1 MKKYK
6 KIFRSQGWKFQ
17 FWDHICFGDRK
28 KLTQKH
34 SIHDSGFE
42 QISSTGRCPWF
53 SFRLKATRRSG
64 SQDRVHTWS
73 QLPTR
78 RGWTLWWSTSPWMN
92 SLIATRAGLLNSK
105 CFPGF
110 SLLVKDQWNFCENRC
125 VRFSKL
131 PLFNFTVPR
140 ASSGICSAFS
150 PTSCGGACKIVLTIV
165 DLTSNS
171 TRKSHHFH
179 LAPSMGTF
187 GRLTEYQLVLAG
199 VFVEYL
205 PFSRF
210 KK

>member
-78 RGWTLWWSTSPWMN
+78 RGPTPRQAHASHIPASPIQTKGPWGPSKRKLNWPNTKSGVDPLVVHLTLNELPNRHKGRVVEFQVLSRFLMFGERPVE
-92 SLIATRAGLLNSK
+92 LL
-105 CFPGF
+105 
-110 SLLVKDQWNFCENRC
+110 
-125 VRFSKL
+125 
-131 PLFNFTVPR
+131 
-140 ASSGICSAFS
+140 
-150 PTSCGGACKIVLTIV
+150 
-165 DLTSNS
+165 
-171 TRKSHHFH
+171 RKS
-179 LAPSMGTF
+179 LC
-187 GRLTEYQLVLAG
+187 Q
-199 VFVEYL
+199 VF
-205 PFSRF
+205 
-210 KK
+210 